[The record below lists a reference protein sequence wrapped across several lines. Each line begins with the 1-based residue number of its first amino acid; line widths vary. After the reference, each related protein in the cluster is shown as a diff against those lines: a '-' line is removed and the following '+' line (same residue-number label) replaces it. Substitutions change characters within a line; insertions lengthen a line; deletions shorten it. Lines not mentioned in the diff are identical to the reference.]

1 MNSGPLA
8 PALRRGMAIL
18 LALFCLLFLSACKME
33 LYQNLSES
41 TANEL
46 LSALLE
52 RGIPAEKVSKG
63 KNGFSVAVPEEDQLR
78 SLAVLRDLGLPKPDY
93 ASLGTVFRKEGM
105 MSSPME
111 ERARFAY
118 ALSQELAASCAR
130 LDGVVDARVHI
141 VLNERDIATGT
152 VTPASAAVLLR
163 YAPDTPVDGYIP
175 QIQQLVAQAVPDV
188 SLERVRVLTFPVLGD
203 TTRPEAPRGKANSS
217 WAETLWDQNGI
228 WLLPIVFMLGLAL
241 GAGVLLAYRRPG

>member
-1 MNSGPLA
+1 MKSGSLA
-8 PALRRGMAIL
+8 PAARRVVMIL
-18 LALFCLLFLSACKME
+18 LALSCLFLSACKTE

-52 RGIPAEKVSKG
+52 RGIAAEKVNQG
-63 KNGFSVAVPEEDQLR
+63 KNGFSLAVQEEDQLR
-78 SLAVLRDLGLPKPDY
+78 SLSVLRDLGLPKPDY

-130 LDGVVDARVHI
+130 LDGVVEARVHI
-141 VLNERDIATGT
+141 VLNERDLATGSA
-152 VTPASAAVLLR
+152 TPASAAVLLR

-203 TTRPEAPRGKANSS
+203 TTRPETPNTGAHSRL
-217 WAETLWDQNGI
+217 ETLWDNNGV
-228 WLLPIVFMLGLAL
+228 WLLPLVFALGIAL
-241 GAGVLLAYRRPG
+241 GAGVLLAFRRST